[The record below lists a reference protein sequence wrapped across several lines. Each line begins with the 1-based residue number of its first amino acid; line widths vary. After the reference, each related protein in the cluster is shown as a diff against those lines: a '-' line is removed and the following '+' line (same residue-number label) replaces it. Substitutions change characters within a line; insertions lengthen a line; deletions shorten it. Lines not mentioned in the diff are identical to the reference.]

1 MADGSFAELRAELKQ
16 RADGKA
22 LPLPHAGEPLYR
34 SMSIRAIRKDK
45 REVDFVCS
53 TESLDSHGTVLEQDW
68 AEDDRRGLRRFD
80 SNPVILYNH
89 NVSMRDLPIGQGRN
103 VRVEG
108 EGADRQLVATVWFSD
123 KTQLA
128 REAWDLVEEG
138 TLRGISVGFDW
149 SSLRFEERG
158 DVEVIV
164 LYGLELIELSITP
177 TPSNGDCLARQLRAR
192 AGAPLTRPDAS
203 SKPLTTP
210 TPKAAERSAQAP
222 SARKDKTMTEEEI
235 KALQARTAEL
245 ATKNIDI
252 EARAASFESRAVK
265 AEKELAEIQLRTS
278 TLDAQNVRLVTERD
292 AANERAVKAEGE
304 VIALEVGGLVGRKIE
319 PHEKDMFVELRTT
332 NKPLFDK
339 MIAQRKEMALDKPV
353 IAPAGNG
360 TIPASEQRSAVAS
373 GDNSVAADEFFAD
386 V

>member
-53 TESLDSHGTVLEQDW
+53 TESLDSHGTILAQDW
-68 AEDDRRGLRRFD
+68 DRDGGVGLSRF
-80 SNPVILYNH
+80 SANPVILYNH
-89 NVSMRDLPIGQGRN
+89 NISMRDLPIGQGRN
-103 VRVEG
+103 VHVEG
-108 EGADRQLVATVWFSD
+108 EGADRQLVATVWFSE

-128 REAWDLVEEG
+128 REAWELVEEG

-158 DVEVIV
+158 DVEIIV

-235 KALQARTAEL
+235 KATITEDGQYLVSLENGKKYRSLKKHLTGAGLTPDQYRAKWGL
-245 ATKNIDI
+245 PDI
-252 EARAASFESRAVK
+252 YPMNSVGYSLMR
-265 AEKELAEIQLRTS
+265 
-278 TLDAQNVRLVTERD
+278 RD
-292 AANERAVKAEGE
+292 
-304 VIALEVGGLVGRKIE
+304 
-319 PHEKDMFVELRTT
+319 
-332 NKPLFDK
+332 
-339 MIAQRKEMALDKPV
+339 MAL
-353 IAPAGNG
+353 AAGLG
-360 TIPASEQRSAVAS
+360 KGKKGKAK
-373 GDNSVAADEFFAD
+373 
-386 V
+386 